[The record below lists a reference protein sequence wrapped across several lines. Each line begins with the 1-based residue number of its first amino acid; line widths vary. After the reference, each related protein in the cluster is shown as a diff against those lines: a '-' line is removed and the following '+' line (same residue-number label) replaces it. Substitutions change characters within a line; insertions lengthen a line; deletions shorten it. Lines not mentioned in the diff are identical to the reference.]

1 MKRTVMVCIGLM
13 AVLAL
18 AGPASSAV
26 RKAQSAL
33 CVGGGGC
40 YATLAAALAAATDG
54 DTIKV
59 GPGTFAG
66 GVTIDKSV
74 SLVGAGANRTT
85 IRGGGPVIT
94 IFRASNP
101 SGLIVSISGLMITG
115 GVNQVEQ
122 VNFGGGI
129 SIPGAQLPDPPYN
142 GLGATVTIIDSAI
155 TGNVVTAQSQVPAGG
170 FCGPLACAFTL
181 GGGISNRGTL
191 TVVDTRVT
199 GNTSGS
205 MPILPSLASGAI
217 SGGIDNGSPG
227 VLTLRRSVV
236 SGNHAAAAVGIGWF
250 AESGGIGSAGVLT
263 IEDSVV
269 TDNVAEITGGF
280 SADDMGADASSGGIR
295 IGTGCCGPQSATIRN
310 TVVRGNR
317 VTSHATNVN
326 GVAHAFAGGID
337 VDGQLLMERSTVTD
351 NSAQAVSEG
360 DALADGGGME
370 VEGTVTV
377 RDSLIARNTISAQS
391 KRFASAFGAGIANSG
406 QLSLERTLV
415 SGNSGSAGGPGAE
428 GFGFPSAVDG
438 GGIWNGSF
446 DGQSTA
452 QLTLTQV
459 GILANS
465 VSAPAPFLVRGGGI
479 KTDFPITKKATVIAG
494 NKPDGCFGC

>member
-1 MKRTVMVCIGLM
+1 MRWTLM
-13 AVLAL
+13 A
-18 AGPASSAV
+18 AGVVAV
-26 RKAQSAL
+26 AIAAAGTAGTAAARSQSVR

-40 YATLAAALAAATDG
+40 YPTLAAALAAASDG

-74 SLVGAGANRTT
+74 SLVGAGANRTA
-85 IRGGGPVIT
+85 ISGGGPVLT

-101 SGLIVSISGLMITG
+101 SGLTVSISGVTITG

-129 SIPGAQLPDPPYN
+129 SIPPEQLPDPPYN
-142 GLGATVTIIDSAI
+142 GLGATVTIADSVV
-155 TGNVVTAQSQVPAGG
+155 TRNVVTAFSQVPAGG
-170 FCGPLACAFTL
+170 LCGPLACAFTL

-191 TVVDTRVT
+191 TLVNTSVT

-205 MPILPSLASGAI
+205 TGTLPSLASGAI

-227 VLTLRRSVV
+227 VLTLRHSVV
-236 SGNHAAAAVGIGWF
+236 SGNHATAATGIGWF

-269 TDNVAEITGGF
+269 SDNVAEITGSF
-280 SADDMGADASSGGIR
+280 SADDMWANASSGGIR
-295 IGTGCCGPQSATIRN
+295 VGTACCGPQSATIRN
-310 TVVRGNR
+310 TIIRGNR
-317 VTSHATNVN
+317 VTSHATNAN
-326 GVAHAFAGGID
+326 GVAQAFAGGID
-337 VDGQLLMERSTVTD
+337 VDGQLLLERSAVTD

-370 VEGTVTV
+370 VEGTATV
-377 RDSLIARNTISAQS
+377 RDSLIARNTVSAQS
-391 KRFASAFGAGIANSG
+391 KRFAAAFGAGVANAG
-406 QLSLERTLV
+406 QLTLERTLV
-415 SGNSGSAGGPGAE
+415 TGNSGSASGPGAE

-459 GILANS
+459 GIVANS
-465 VSAPAPFLVRGGGI
+465 LSAPAPFLVRGGGI
-479 KTDFPITKKATVIAG
+479 KTDFPITKTATLIAG